1 MEKLVKILE
10 ENKYAVSECVNMV
23 YAWKT
28 SRGDGCNIGTTVT
41 IFKSLFDDKYKI
53 SQGYFEFYSSID
65 IKYHEKEKVI
75 LRQGNIDMA
84 IERLKQYA

>member
-10 ENKYAVSECVNMV
+10 ENKYAISESDGMI

-28 SRGDGCNIGTTVT
+28 SRGDGCNVGTTVT

-53 SQGYFEFYSSID
+53 SQGHFEFYSSIET
-65 IKYHEKEKVI
+65 KYNERERVI
-75 LRQGNIDMA
+75 LRKGNIEKA